1 VFEDPALMSRAI
13 FRHDLWPVQEQIL
26 RSVAQNRW
34 TSVKA
39 CHASGKT
46 FTAADA
52 VLWWITRHRDGVA
65 VTTAPTWMQVE
76 KLLWGEI
83 HNTVADCKR
92 RLSYPEPSKTELRIG
107 PNRYALGISTNESVR
122 FQGWHGRILIVLD
135 EAPGV
140 LPGIYEAIE
149 GIRAGGDVRVL
160 ELGNPTVASG
170 HFYESFTSKRAN
182 RSLFTISAFDTPNLA
197 GVSLTYTGADGRP
210 VKTGDGPDLLSLPDH
225 ELDRNQRSYL
235 TSRRW
240 VKEKYDEWG
249 LDSPLFQAR
258 VLGNFPLQSE
268 DALISI
274 AWLEAARNREQ
285 DQEPT
290 GDIFYGIDVAG
301 PGEDETVICRR
312 VGNTVTK
319 LKAFSMPDPRGAVL
333 AELKEDMRLKL
344 LKPDSVRV
352 DSAGI
357 GYNFALHLRDN
368 GVPVRMVNVG
378 EAPSSLKDEHMVPYK
393 EKFVNLKAQLYW
405 GLRCRLE
412 HGEFAGL
419 TDERTMAQLSSIRY
433 SHNPKGLV
441 QIESKEDARKRGVKS
456 PDRAEAVMLAFADIP
471 AVEPRV
477 RGFHW

>member
-1 VFEDPALMSRAI
+1 MMSRTI

-83 HNTVADCKR
+83 RNTVANCQH
-92 RLSYPEPSKTELRIG
+92 RLLYPDPSRTELHIA
-107 PNRYALGISTNESVR
+107 PNRYALGLSTNDGVR

-140 LPGIYEAIE
+140 LPEIYEAIE

-160 ELGNPTVASG
+160 ELGNPTIASG
-170 HFYESFTSKRAN
+170 HFYESFTSKRDHRN
-182 RSLFTISAFDTPNLA
+182 LFTISAFDTPNLA

-210 VKTGDGPDLLSLPDH
+210 VTTGTGPDLLSLSDY

-249 LDSPLFQAR
+249 VDSPLFQSR

-268 DALISI
+268 DALISL
-274 AWLEAARNREQ
+274 AWLEAARNRRKDE
-285 DQEPT
+285 DPT

-312 VGNTVTK
+312 VGDTITK
-319 LKAFSMPDPRGAVL
+319 LKAFSMSDPRGAVL

-344 LKPDSVRV
+344 KPGSVRV

-378 EAPSSLKDEHMVPYK
+378 EAPSSLKDEHMLPYK
-393 EKFVNLKAQLYW
+393 DQFVNLKAQLYW
-405 GLRCRLE
+405 GVRERLRR
-412 HGEFAGL
+412 GEFAGL
-419 TDERTMAQLSSIRY
+419 TDERTIAQLTSIRY
-433 SHNPKGLV
+433 SLSPKGLV
-441 QIESKEDARKRGVKS
+441 QIESKEDARKRGAKS
-456 PDRAEAVMLAFADIP
+456 PDRAEAVMLCFADIP
-471 AVEPRV
+471 MIEPRV
-477 RGFHW
+477 RGFN